1 MEENKQTTFTS
12 TNCKNCNGKIEI
24 DADKEVTVCPFCG
37 TKYATAEILR
47 ESDAVRLEKLKLQ
60 AEREREQR
68 KRENAREQEALAKQK
83 NEADLKNLELHTF
96 KNGAFSK
103 VLLVFFAFS
112 ALGVWQ
118 SFSHGRIA
126 RGLIALLMAALFIG
140 AWLMGMQLIKAP
152 KKGFHTVLAIAA
164 FVLIIPFFTV
174 GGGSSY
180 TAKAQAIEWDTL
192 DLGEKLPVIQKGK
205 GHIYSNSHDR
215 LSLSIDGYEEKDYK
229 AYRDAC
235 IAFGYTVEAEESS
248 SSYRAFNEEGYCV
261 KLNRLSSKLDIQLDA
276 PETLAP
282 FEWPTNGLAVLL
294 PQPASAVGRTMQDS
308 GTAFEIKV
316 GETTPEVYKAY
327 VKACEEAGFTANH
340 NKTDTAFSAS
350 NADGY
355 RVTVS
360 YLGFRVMKIRIEAP
374 EVSEAPEASEAENS
388 ADGSQADVPADTAEN
403 EPVLPDTAPET
414 DTSDSANET
423 GLRPD
428 FKAAMDSYEA
438 FMGEYCDFMAA
449 YSENPSDLT
458 LIGKYAT
465 YLEKY
470 TKLTEDFDKWNSEDM
485 NAAELAY
492 YTEVQAR
499 VSKKLLEGLQ

>member
-1 MEENKQTTFTS
+1 MEENQQPAFAS

-83 NEADLKNLELHTF
+83 NETDLKNLELHTF

-112 ALGVWQ
+112 VLGVWQ

-126 RGLIALLMAALFIG
+126 RGFIALLMAALFIG

-152 KKGFHTVLAIAA
+152 KKGFHAVLAIAA

-174 GGGSSY
+174 GGSSSY
-180 TAKAQAIEWDTL
+180 KEKAQAIEWDTL
-192 DLGEKLPVIQKGK
+192 DLGEKLPVIEKGK
-205 GHIYSNSHDR
+205 GTVYSNSNDS
-215 LSLSIDGYEEKDYK
+215 LSLSLKGYEEKDYK
-229 AYRDAC
+229 AYRDSC
-235 IAFGYTVEAEESS
+235 IAFGYTVEPEEDS
-248 SSYRAFNEEGYCV
+248 SSYTAFNEEGYW
-261 KLNRLSSKLDIQLDA
+261 LRLDQMFSKMDIHLDA
-276 PETLAP
+276 PETLES
-282 FEWPTNGLAVLL
+282 FEWPSNGLALLL
-294 PQPASAVGRTMQDS
+294 PQPASAVGRTVQDDS
-308 GTAFEIKV
+308 MEFEIKV
-316 GETTPEVYKAY
+316 GETTKDAYKTY
-327 VKACEEAGFTANH
+327 VKACEEAGFTADH
-340 NKTDTAFSAS
+340 SKTDTEFSAK

-355 RVTVS
+355 QVTVS
-360 YLGFRVMKIRIEAP
+360 YLGFQVMQIRIEAP
-374 EVSEAPEASEAENS
+374 EVPELSEATEAENS

-438 FMGEYCDFMAA
+438 FMDEYCDFMVA
-449 YSENPSDLT
+449 YSANPSDLT
-458 LIGKYAT
+458 LLAKYAT

-470 TKLTEDFDKWNSEDM
+470 TKLAEDFDKWNSEDM
-485 NAAELAY
+485 NAAEVAY
-492 YTEVQAR
+492 YAEVQAR
-499 VSKKLLEGLQ
+499 VSKKLLEVSQ

>member
-68 KRENAREQEALAKQK
+68 KRDNAREQEALAKQK
-83 NEADLKNLELHTF
+83 NETDLKNLELHAF

-192 DLGEKLPVIQKGK
+192 DLGEKLPVIEKGK
-205 GHIYSNSHDR
+205 GTVYSNSNDS

-235 IAFGYTVEAEESS
+235 IAFGYTVEAEEDS
-248 SSYRAFNEEGYCV
+248 SSYKAFNEDGYC
-261 KLNRLSSKLDIQLDA
+261 LQLDQMLSEMDIHLDA

-282 FEWPTNGLAVLL
+282 FEWPTNGLALLL

-316 GETTPEVYKAY
+316 GETTPETYKAY

-355 RVTVS
+355 RITVS
-360 YLGFRVMKIRIEAP
+360 YLGFRVMQIRIEAP
-374 EVSEAPEASEAENS
+374 EVSEASEPENPEDGGT
-388 ADGSQADVPADTAEN
+388 ADAPQDTAT
-403 EPVLPDTAPET
+403 DTAVLLDTTPET
-414 DTSDSANET
+414 DNADSANET

-449 YSENPSDLT
+449 YSANPSDLT
-458 LIGKYAT
+458 LIAKYAT

-470 TKLTEDFDKWNSEDM
+470 TKLAEDFDKWNSEDM
-485 NAAELAY
+485 NAAEVAY
-492 YTEVQAR
+492 YAEVQAR
-499 VSKKLLEGLQ
+499 VSKKLLEVSQ

>member
-68 KRENAREQEALAKQK
+68 KRENAREQEALTRQK
-83 NEADLKNLELHTF
+83 NEADLKNLELHAF

-126 RGLIALLMAALFIG
+126 RGFIALLMAALFIG

-152 KKGFHTVLAIAA
+152 KKGFHAVLAIAA

-180 TAKAQAIEWDTL
+180 KEKAQAIEWDTL
-192 DLGEKLPVIQKGK
+192 DLGEKLPVIEKGK
-205 GHIYSNSHDR
+205 GTVYSNSNDS
-215 LSLSIDGYEEKDYK
+215 LSLSLKGYEEKDYK

-282 FEWPTNGLAVLL
+282 FEWPTNGLALLL
-294 PQPASAVGRTMQDS
+294 PQPDSAVGRTMQDS

-327 VKACEEAGFTANH
+327 VKACEEAGFTIDH
-340 NKTDTAFSAS
+340 SKTDTAFSAS

-355 RVTVS
+355 RITVS

-374 EVSEAPEASEAENS
+374 EVSEAPEASEPENS
-388 ADGSQADVPADTAEN
+388 ADGSQADAPAGTAEN

>member
-1 MEENKQTTFTS
+1 M
-12 TNCKNCNGKIEI
+12 
-24 DADKEVTVCPFCG
+24 
-37 TKYATAEILR
+37 
-47 ESDAVRLEKLKLQ
+47 
-60 AEREREQR
+60 
-68 KRENAREQEALAKQK
+68 
-83 NEADLKNLELHTF
+83 
-96 KNGAFSK
+96 
-103 VLLVFFAFS
+103 LVFFAFS

-192 DLGEKLPVIQKGK
+192 DLGEKLPVIEKGK
-205 GHIYSNSHDR
+205 GTVYSNSNDS

-248 SSYRAFNEEGYCV
+248 SSYRAFNEEGYC
-261 KLNRLSSKLDIQLDA
+261 LRLDQMFSKMDIHLDA
-276 PETLAP
+276 PETLESL
-282 FEWPTNGLAVLL
+282 EWPSNGLALLL

-316 GETTPEVYKAY
+316 GETTPETYKAY

-355 RVTVS
+355 RITVS

-374 EVSEAPEASEAENS
+374 EVSEAPEASEPENPEDGGT
-388 ADGSQADVPADTAEN
+388 ADAPQDTAADTA
-403 EPVLPDTAPET
+403 VLLDTTPET
-414 DTSDSANET
+414 DNADSANET

-438 FMGEYCDFMAA
+438 FMAEYCDFMAA
-449 YSENPSDLT
+449 YSANPSDLT
-458 LIGKYAT
+458 LIAKYAT

-470 TKLTEDFDKWNSEDM
+470 TKLAEDFDKWNSEDM
-485 NAAELAY
+485 NAAEVAY
-492 YTEVQAR
+492 YAEVQAR
-499 VSKKLLEGLQ
+499 VSKKLLEVSQ

>member
-1 MEENKQTTFTS
+1 
-12 TNCKNCNGKIEI
+12 
-24 DADKEVTVCPFCG
+24 
-37 TKYATAEILR
+37 
-47 ESDAVRLEKLKLQ
+47 
-60 AEREREQR
+60 
-68 KRENAREQEALAKQK
+68 
-83 NEADLKNLELHTF
+83 
-96 KNGAFSK
+96 
-103 VLLVFFAFS
+103 
-112 ALGVWQ
+112 
-118 SFSHGRIA
+118 
-126 RGLIALLMAALFIG
+126 MAALFIG

-180 TAKAQAIEWDTL
+180 KEKAQAIEWDTL
-192 DLGEKLPVIQKGK
+192 DLGEKLPVIEKGK
-205 GHIYSNSHDR
+205 GHIYSNSNDR

-235 IAFGYTVEAEESS
+235 IAFGYAVEAEEDS
-248 SSYRAFNEEGYCV
+248 SSYKAFNEDGYC
-261 KLNRLSSKLDIQLDA
+261 LQLDQMLSEMDIHLDA
-276 PETLAP
+276 PETFETL
-282 FEWPTNGLAVLL
+282 EWPTNGLAVLL
-294 PQPASAVGRTMQDS
+294 PQPDSAVGRTMQDS

-316 GETTPEVYKAY
+316 GETTKDAYKTY
-327 VKACEEAGFTANH
+327 VKACEEAGFTADH
-340 NKTDTAFSAS
+340 SKTDTEFSAN

-355 RVTVS
+355 RITVS

-374 EVSEAPEASEAENS
+374 EAPELSEATEAENS
-388 ADGSQADVPADTAEN
+388 EDGGTADAPQDTTADTA
-403 EPVLPDTAPET
+403 VLPDTTPET
-414 DTSDSANET
+414 DNADSASET

-449 YSENPSDLT
+449 YSANPSDLT

-485 NAAELAY
+485 NAAEVAY
-492 YTEVQAR
+492 YAEVQAR
-499 VSKKLLEGLQ
+499 VSKKLLEVSQ

>member
-68 KRENAREQEALAKQK
+68 KRDNAREQEALAKQK
-83 NEADLKNLELHTF
+83 NEADLKNLELHAF

-140 AWLMGMQLIKAP
+140 AWLMGMQIIKAP

-180 TAKAQAIEWDTL
+180 KEKAQAIEWDTL
-192 DLGEKLPVIQKGK
+192 DLGEKLPVIEKGK
-205 GHIYSNSHDR
+205 GTVYSNSHDS
-215 LSLSIDGYEEKDYK
+215 LSLSLKGYEEKDYK

-235 IAFGYTVEAEESS
+235 IAFGYTVEAEEDS
-248 SSYRAFNEEGYCV
+248 SSYKAFNEDGYC
-261 KLNRLSSKLDIQLDA
+261 LRLDQMLSEMDIHLDA
-276 PETLAP
+276 PETLESL
-282 FEWPTNGLAVLL
+282 EWPSNGLALLL
-294 PQPASAVGRTMQDS
+294 PQPDASVGRTVQDS

-316 GETTPEVYKAY
+316 GETTPETYKAY
-327 VKACEEAGFTANH
+327 VKTCEEAGFTANH
-340 NKTDTAFSAS
+340 NKTDTEFSAN

-355 RVTVS
+355 RITVS

-374 EVSEAPEASEAENS
+374 EASEPENPEDGGT
-388 ADGSQADVPADTAEN
+388 ADAPQDTAADTA
-403 EPVLPDTAPET
+403 VLPDTTPET
-414 DTSDSANET
+414 DNADSANET

-449 YSENPSDLT
+449 YSANPSDLT

-470 TKLTEDFDKWNSEDM
+470 TKLAEDFDKWNSEDM
-485 NAAELAY
+485 NAAEVAY
-492 YTEVQAR
+492 YAEVQAR

>member
-1 MEENKQTTFTS
+1 MEENQQTAFAS

-83 NEADLKNLELHTF
+83 NETDLKNLELHTF

-112 ALGVWQ
+112 VLGVWQ

-126 RGLIALLMAALFIG
+126 RGFIALLMAALFIG

-152 KKGFHTVLAIAA
+152 KKGFHAVLAIAA

-180 TAKAQAIEWDTL
+180 KEKAQAIEWDTL
-192 DLGEKLPVIQKGK
+192 DLGEKLPVIEKGK
-205 GHIYSNSHDR
+205 GTVYSNSNDS
-215 LSLSIDGYEEKDYK
+215 LSLSLKGYEEKDYK
-229 AYRDAC
+229 AYRDSC
-235 IAFGYTVEAEESS
+235 IAFGYTVETEEDS
-248 SSYRAFNEEGYCV
+248 SSYTAFNEEGYC
-261 KLNRLSSKLDIQLDA
+261 LRLDQMFSNMDIHLDA
-276 PETLAP
+276 PETLES
-282 FEWPTNGLAVLL
+282 FEWPSNGLALLL
-294 PQPASAVGRTMQDS
+294 PQPASAVGRTVQDDS
-308 GTAFEIKV
+308 TEFEIKV
-316 GETTPEVYKAY
+316 GETTKDAYKTY
-327 VKACEEAGFTANH
+327 VKACEEAGFTADH
-340 NKTDTAFSAS
+340 SKTDTEFSAN

-360 YLGFRVMKIRIEAP
+360 YLGFQIMQIRIEAP
-374 EVSEAPEASEAENS
+374 EVPELSEATEAENS
-388 ADGSQADVPADTAEN
+388 ADGSQANVPADTAEN

-414 DTSDSANET
+414 DTSDSANEN

>member
-68 KRENAREQEALAKQK
+68 KRENAREQEALTRQK

-126 RGLIALLMAALFIG
+126 RGFIALLMAALFIG

-152 KKGFHTVLAIAA
+152 KKGFHAVLAIAA

-192 DLGEKLPVIQKGK
+192 DLGEKLPVIEKGK
-205 GHIYSNSHDR
+205 GHIYSNSNDR

-282 FEWPTNGLAVLL
+282 FEWPTNGLALLL

-327 VKACEEAGFTANH
+327 VKTCEEAGFTANH

-355 RVTVS
+355 RITVS

-374 EVSEAPEASEAENS
+374 EVSEPENP
-388 ADGSQADVPADTAEN
+388 ADSQADTPADTSAGK
-403 EPVLPDTAPET
+403 PVLPDTTPET
-414 DTSDSANET
+414 DNSDSASET

-438 FMGEYCDFMAA
+438 FMGEYCDFMAS
-449 YSENPSDLT
+449 YSANPSDLT
-458 LIGKYAT
+458 LIAKYAT

-470 TKLTEDFDKWNSEDM
+470 TKLAEDFDKWNSEDM
-485 NAAELAY
+485 NAAEVAY
-492 YTEVQAR
+492 YAEVQAR
-499 VSKKLLEGLQ
+499 VSKKLLEVSQ

>member
-68 KRENAREQEALAKQK
+68 KRDNAREQEALAKQK
-83 NEADLKNLELHTF
+83 NEADLKNLELHAF

-112 ALGVWQ
+112 VLGVWQ

-126 RGLIALLMAALFIG
+126 RGFIALLMAALFIG

-205 GHIYSNSHDR
+205 GHIYSNSNDR

-282 FEWPTNGLAVLL
+282 FEWPTNGLALLL

-327 VKACEEAGFTANH
+327 VKACEEAGFTIDH
-340 NKTDTAFSAS
+340 SKTDNEFSAS

-355 RVTVS
+355 RITVS

-374 EVSEAPEASEAENS
+374 EVSEPENP
-388 ADGSQADVPADTAEN
+388 ADSQADTPADTSAG
-403 EPVLPDTAPET
+403 EPVLPDTTPET
-414 DTSDSANET
+414 DNSDSASET

-449 YSENPSDLT
+449 YSANPSDLT
-458 LIGKYAT
+458 LIAKYAT

-470 TKLTEDFDKWNSEDM
+470 TKLAEDFDKWNSEDM
-485 NAAELAY
+485 NAAEVAY
-492 YTEVQAR
+492 YAEVQAR
-499 VSKKLLEGLQ
+499 VSKKLLEVSQ

>member
-1 MEENKQTTFTS
+1 
-12 TNCKNCNGKIEI
+12 
-24 DADKEVTVCPFCG
+24 
-37 TKYATAEILR
+37 
-47 ESDAVRLEKLKLQ
+47 
-60 AEREREQR
+60 
-68 KRENAREQEALAKQK
+68 
-83 NEADLKNLELHTF
+83 
-96 KNGAFSK
+96 
-103 VLLVFFAFS
+103 
-112 ALGVWQ
+112 
-118 SFSHGRIA
+118 
-126 RGLIALLMAALFIG
+126 
-140 AWLMGMQLIKAP
+140 MGMQLIKAP
-152 KKGFHTVLAIAA
+152 KKGFHAVLAIAA

-192 DLGEKLPVIQKGK
+192 DLGEKLPVIQKVK
-205 GHIYSNSHDR
+205 GHIYSNSNDR

-235 IAFGYTVEAEESS
+235 IAFGYTVEAEEDS
-248 SSYRAFNEEGYCV
+248 SSYKAFNEDGYC
-261 KLNRLSSKLDIQLDA
+261 LQLDQMLSEMDIHLDA
-276 PETLAP
+276 PETFETL
-282 FEWPTNGLAVLL
+282 EWPTNGLAVLL
-294 PQPASAVGRTMQDS
+294 PQPDSAVGRTMQDS

-327 VKACEEAGFTANH
+327 VKACEEAGFTADH
-340 NKTDTAFSAS
+340 SKTDTEFSAN

-360 YLGFRVMKIRIEAP
+360 YLGFQVMQIRIEAP
-374 EVSEAPEASEAENS
+374 EAPELSEATEAENS

-449 YSENPSDLT
+449 YSANPSDLT

-470 TKLTEDFDKWNSEDM
+470 TKLAEDFDKWNSEDM
-485 NAAELAY
+485 NAAEVAY

-499 VSKKLLEGLQ
+499 VSKKLLEVSQ

>member
-1 MEENKQTTFTS
+1 MEENKQTTFAS

-68 KRENAREQEALAKQK
+68 KRENAREQEALARQK
-83 NEADLKNLELHTF
+83 NEADLKNLELHAF

-140 AWLMGMQLIKAP
+140 AWLMGMQIIKAP

-180 TAKAQAIEWDTL
+180 KEKAQAIEWDTL
-192 DLGEKLPVIQKGK
+192 DLGEKLPVIEKGK
-205 GHIYSNSHDR
+205 GTVYSNSNDS
-215 LSLSIDGYEEKDYK
+215 LSLSLKGYEEKDYK
-229 AYRDAC
+229 AYRDSC
-235 IAFGYTVEAEESS
+235 IAFGYTVETEEDS
-248 SSYRAFNEEGYCV
+248 SSYTAFNEEGYC
-261 KLNRLSSKLDIQLDA
+261 LRLDQMLSEMDIHLDA
-276 PETLAP
+276 PETLESL
-282 FEWPTNGLAVLL
+282 EWPSNGLALLL
-294 PQPASAVGRTMQDS
+294 PQPDASVGRTVQDDS
-308 GTAFEIKV
+308 TEFEIKV

-340 NKTDTAFSAS
+340 NKTDTTFSAS

-355 RVTVS
+355 RITVS

-374 EVSEAPEASEAENS
+374 EAPEASEPENPEDGGT
-388 ADGSQADVPADTAEN
+388 ADAPQDTAADTA
-403 EPVLPDTAPET
+403 VLPDTTPET
-414 DTSDSANET
+414 DSSDSANET

>member
-83 NEADLKNLELHTF
+83 NEADLKNLELHAF

-140 AWLMGMQLIKAP
+140 AWLMGMQIIKAP

-180 TAKAQAIEWDTL
+180 KEKAQAIEWDTL
-192 DLGEKLPVIQKGK
+192 DLGEKLPVIEKGK
-205 GHIYSNSHDR
+205 GTVYSNSNDS
-215 LSLSIDGYEEKDYK
+215 LSLSLKGYEEKDYK
-229 AYRDAC
+229 AYRDSC
-235 IAFGYTVEAEESS
+235 IAFGYTVETEEDS
-248 SSYRAFNEEGYCV
+248 SSYTAFNEEGYC
-261 KLNRLSSKLDIQLDA
+261 LRLDQMFSKMDIHLDA
-276 PETLAP
+276 PETLESL
-282 FEWPTNGLAVLL
+282 EWPSNGLALLL
-294 PQPASAVGRTMQDS
+294 PQPASAVGRTVQDDS
-308 GTAFEIKV
+308 TEFEIKV

-327 VKACEEAGFTANH
+327 VKACEEAGFTADH
-340 NKTDTAFSAS
+340 SKTDTEFSAN

-355 RVTVS
+355 RITVS

-374 EVSEAPEASEAENS
+374 EASEPENPEDGGT
-388 ADGSQADVPADTAEN
+388 ADAPQDTTADTA
-403 EPVLPDTAPET
+403 VLPDTTPET
-414 DTSDSANET
+414 DNADSANET

-458 LIGKYAT
+458 LLAKYAT

-470 TKLTEDFDKWNSEDM
+470 TKLAEDFDKWNSEDM
-485 NAAELAY
+485 NAAEVAY
-492 YTEVQAR
+492 YAEVQAR
-499 VSKKLLEGLQ
+499 VSKKLLEVSQ

>member
-1 MEENKQTTFTS
+1 MEENKQTSFTS

-83 NEADLKNLELHTF
+83 NEADLKNLELHAF

-140 AWLMGMQLIKAP
+140 AWLMGMQIIKAP

-180 TAKAQAIEWDTL
+180 KEKAQAIEWDTL
-192 DLGEKLPVIQKGK
+192 DLGEKLPVIEKGK
-205 GHIYSNSHDR
+205 GTVYSNSNDR

-235 IAFGYTVEAEESS
+235 IAFGYTVEAEEDS
-248 SSYRAFNEEGYCV
+248 SSYKAFNEDGYC
-261 KLNRLSSKLDIQLDA
+261 LQLDQMLSEMDIHLDA
-276 PETLAP
+276 PETFETL
-282 FEWPTNGLAVLL
+282 EWPTNGLAVLL

-316 GETTPEVYKAY
+316 GETTKDAYKTY
-327 VKACEEAGFTANH
+327 VKACEEAGFTADH
-340 NKTDTAFSAS
+340 SKTDTAFSAS

-355 RVTVS
+355 RITVS

-374 EVSEAPEASEAENS
+374 EVSEAPEASEPENPEDGGT
-388 ADGSQADVPADTAEN
+388 ADAPQDTATDTA
-403 EPVLPDTAPET
+403 VLPDTTPET
-414 DTSDSANET
+414 DNADSANET

-449 YSENPSDLT
+449 YSANPSDLT
-458 LIGKYAT
+458 LIAKYAT

-470 TKLTEDFDKWNSEDM
+470 TKLAEDFDKWNSEDM

>member
-83 NEADLKNLELHTF
+83 NETDLKNLELHAF

-140 AWLMGMQLIKAP
+140 AWLMGMQIIKAP

-205 GHIYSNSHDR
+205 GHIYSNSNDR
-215 LSLSIDGYEEKDYK
+215 LSLSIDDYEEKDYK

-282 FEWPTNGLAVLL
+282 FEWPTNGLALLL

-355 RVTVS
+355 RITVS

-374 EVSEAPEASEAENS
+374 EVSEPENP
-388 ADGSQADVPADTAEN
+388 ADSQADTPADTSAG
-403 EPVLPDTAPET
+403 EPVLPDTTPET
-414 DTSDSANET
+414 ENADSANET

>member
-1 MEENKQTTFTS
+1 
-12 TNCKNCNGKIEI
+12 
-24 DADKEVTVCPFCG
+24 
-37 TKYATAEILR
+37 
-47 ESDAVRLEKLKLQ
+47 
-60 AEREREQR
+60 
-68 KRENAREQEALAKQK
+68 
-83 NEADLKNLELHTF
+83 
-96 KNGAFSK
+96 
-103 VLLVFFAFS
+103 
-112 ALGVWQ
+112 
-118 SFSHGRIA
+118 
-126 RGLIALLMAALFIG
+126 
-140 AWLMGMQLIKAP
+140 MGMQLIKAP

-205 GHIYSNSHDR
+205 GHIYSNSNDR

-261 KLNRLSSKLDIQLDA
+261 KLNRRSSKLDIQLDA

-282 FEWPTNGLAVLL
+282 FEWPTNGLALLL

-355 RVTVS
+355 RITVS

-374 EVSEAPEASEAENS
+374 EVSEAPEASEPENPEDGGT
-388 ADGSQADVPADTAEN
+388 ADAPQDTAADTA
-403 EPVLPDTAPET
+403 VLPDTTPET
-414 DTSDSANET
+414 DNADSANET

-449 YSENPSDLT
+449 YSANPSDLT
-458 LIGKYAT
+458 LIAKYAT

-470 TKLTEDFDKWNSEDM
+470 TKLAEDFDKWNSEDM
-485 NAAELAY
+485 NAAEVAY
-492 YTEVQAR
+492 YAEVQAR
-499 VSKKLLEGLQ
+499 VSKKLLEVSQ

>member
-1 MEENKQTTFTS
+1 MEENKQTTFAS

-68 KRENAREQEALAKQK
+68 KRENAREQEALTRQK
-83 NEADLKNLELHTF
+83 NEADLKNLELHAF

-140 AWLMGMQLIKAP
+140 AWLMGMQIIKAP
-152 KKGFHTVLAIAA
+152 KKGFHTVLVLAA

-205 GHIYSNSHDR
+205 GHIYSNSNDR

-229 AYRDAC
+229 AYRDSC
-235 IAFGYTVEAEESS
+235 IAFGYTVETEEDS
-248 SSYRAFNEEGYCV
+248 SSYTAFNEEGYC
-261 KLNRLSSKLDIQLDA
+261 LRLDQMFSKMDIHLDA
-276 PETLAP
+276 PETLESL
-282 FEWPTNGLAVLL
+282 EWPSNGLALLL
-294 PQPASAVGRTMQDS
+294 PQPDSSVGRTVQDDS
-308 GTAFEIKV
+308 TEFEIKV
-316 GETTPEVYKAY
+316 GETTKDAYKTY
-327 VKACEEAGFTANH
+327 VKACEEAGFTADH
-340 NKTDTAFSAS
+340 SKTDNEFSAS
-350 NADGY
+350 TADGY

-360 YLGFRVMKIRIEAP
+360 YLGFRVMQIRIEAP
-374 EVSEAPEASEAENS
+374 EAPELSEATEAENS

-414 DTSDSANET
+414 DNADSANET

-449 YSENPSDLT
+449 YSETPSDLA
-458 LIGKYAT
+458 LIAKYAT

-470 TKLTEDFDKWNSEDM
+470 TKLAEDFDKWNSEDM
-485 NAAELAY
+485 NAAEVAY
-492 YTEVQAR
+492 YAEVQAR
-499 VSKKLLEGLQ
+499 VSKKLLEVSQ

>member
-68 KRENAREQEALAKQK
+68 KRENAREQEALTRQK

-126 RGLIALLMAALFIG
+126 RGFIALLMAALFIG

-152 KKGFHTVLAIAA
+152 KKGFHAVLAIAA

-192 DLGEKLPVIQKGK
+192 DLGEKLPVIEKGK
-205 GHIYSNSHDR
+205 GHIYSNSNDR

-282 FEWPTNGLAVLL
+282 FEWPTNGLALLL

-327 VKACEEAGFTANH
+327 VKTCEEAGFTANH

-355 RVTVS
+355 RITVS

-374 EVSEAPEASEAENS
+374 EVPEVSEPENP
-388 ADGSQADVPADTAEN
+388 ADSQADTPADTSAGK
-403 EPVLPDTAPET
+403 PVLPDTTPET
-414 DTSDSANET
+414 DNSDSANET

-438 FMGEYCDFMAA
+438 FMDEYCDFMVA
-449 YSENPSDLT
+449 YSANPSDLT
-458 LIGKYAT
+458 LLAKYAT

-470 TKLTEDFDKWNSEDM
+470 TKLAEDFDKWNSEDM
-485 NAAELAY
+485 NAAEVAY
-492 YTEVQAR
+492 YAEVQAR
-499 VSKKLLEGLQ
+499 VSKKLLEVSQ

>member
-68 KRENAREQEALAKQK
+68 KRENAREQEALTRQK

-126 RGLIALLMAALFIG
+126 RGFIALLMAALFIG

-152 KKGFHTVLAIAA
+152 KKGFHAVLAIAA

-192 DLGEKLPVIQKGK
+192 DLGEKLPVIEKGK
-205 GHIYSNSHDR
+205 GHIYSNSNDR

-282 FEWPTNGLAVLL
+282 FEWPTNGLALLL

-327 VKACEEAGFTANH
+327 VKTCEEAGFTANH

-355 RVTVS
+355 RITVS

-374 EVSEAPEASEAENS
+374 EVPEVSEPENP
-388 ADGSQADVPADTAEN
+388 ADSQADTPADTSAGK
-403 EPVLPDTAPET
+403 PVLPDTTPET
-414 DTSDSANET
+414 DNSDSASET

-438 FMGEYCDFMAA
+438 FMGEYCDFMAS
-449 YSENPSDLT
+449 YSANPSDLT
-458 LIGKYAT
+458 LIAKYAT

-470 TKLTEDFDKWNSEDM
+470 TKLAEDFDKWNSEDM
-485 NAAELAY
+485 NAAEVAY
-492 YTEVQAR
+492 YAEVQAR
-499 VSKKLLEGLQ
+499 VSKKLLEVSQ

>member
-83 NEADLKNLELHTF
+83 NEADLKNLELHAF

-126 RGLIALLMAALFIG
+126 RGFIALLMAALFIG

-152 KKGFHTVLAIAA
+152 KKGFHAVLAIAA

-205 GHIYSNSHDR
+205 GRIYSNSNDR

-235 IAFGYTVEAEESS
+235 IAFGYTVEAEEDS
-248 SSYRAFNEEGYCV
+248 SSYKAFNEDGYC
-261 KLNRLSSKLDIQLDA
+261 LQLDQMLSEMDIHLDA
-276 PETLAP
+276 PETFETL
-282 FEWPTNGLAVLL
+282 EWPTNGLAVLL
-294 PQPASAVGRTMQDS
+294 PQPDSAVGRTMQDS

-340 NKTDTAFSAS
+340 NKTDTAFSAN

-360 YLGFRVMKIRIEAP
+360 YLGFQVMQIRIEAP
-374 EVSEAPEASEAENS
+374 EVPELSEATEAENPEDGGT
-388 ADGSQADVPADTAEN
+388 ADAPQDTAADTA
-403 EPVLPDTAPET
+403 VLPDTTPET
-414 DTSDSANET
+414 DNADSANET

-438 FMGEYCDFMAA
+438 FMDEYCDFMAA

-492 YTEVQAR
+492 YTEVQTR

>member
-83 NEADLKNLELHTF
+83 NETDLKNLELHTF

-112 ALGVWQ
+112 VLGVWQ

-126 RGLIALLMAALFIG
+126 RGFIALLMAALFIG

-152 KKGFHTVLAIAA
+152 KKGFHAVLAIAA

-192 DLGEKLPVIQKGK
+192 DLGEKLPVIEKGK
-205 GHIYSNSHDR
+205 GHIYSNSNDR

-282 FEWPTNGLAVLL
+282 FEWPTNGLALLL

-327 VKACEEAGFTANH
+327 VKTCEEAGFTANH

-355 RVTVS
+355 RITVS

-374 EVSEAPEASEAENS
+374 EVPEVSEPENP
-388 ADGSQADVPADTAEN
+388 ADSQADTPADTSAGK
-403 EPVLPDTAPET
+403 PVLPDTTPET
-414 DTSDSANET
+414 DNSDSASET

-438 FMGEYCDFMAA
+438 FMGEYCDFMAS
-449 YSENPSDLT
+449 YSANPSDLT
-458 LIGKYAT
+458 LIAKYAT

-470 TKLTEDFDKWNSEDM
+470 TKLAEDFDKWNSEDM
-485 NAAELAY
+485 NAAEVAY
-492 YTEVQAR
+492 YAEVQAR
-499 VSKKLLEGLQ
+499 VSKKLLEVSQ